1 MLERR
6 HCSLV
11 LIITGFAAVIFLMK
25 SNIQI
30 LLSLQKSKYSGP
42 FDPDVFIV
50 TFNSYS
56 NDKPTNLYSKSSFN
70 RRKIYPWTKK
80 DPNCQ
85 HLSVQV
91 CSSRNNRGYSIETL
105 LAELIN
111 IFNRFQFARRLEVI
125 TRNVYKI
132 YRFSLN
138 CPRWRKE
145 TVYQNGL

>member
-1 MLERR
+1 MVIRATQLSSQTKEMLERR

-11 LIITGFAAVIFLMK
+11 LIIIGFAAVIFLMK
-25 SNIQI
+25 LNMQI

-70 RRKIYPWTKK
+70 RRKIYPWKKK
-80 DPNCQ
+80 DPTCQ

-91 CSSRNNRGYSIETL
+91 CSIVHLEIIEG
-105 LAELIN
+105 I
-111 IFNRFQFARRLEVI
+111 
-125 TRNVYKI
+125 
-132 YRFSLN
+132 
-138 CPRWRKE
+138 P
-145 TVYQNGL
+145 